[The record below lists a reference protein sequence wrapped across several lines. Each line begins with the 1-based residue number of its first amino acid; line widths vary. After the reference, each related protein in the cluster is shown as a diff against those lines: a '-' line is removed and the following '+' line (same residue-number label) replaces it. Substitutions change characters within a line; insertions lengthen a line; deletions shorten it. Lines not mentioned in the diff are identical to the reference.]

1 MNQLICFVLSQI
13 SYVCPFISRGP
24 RLCMKSFL
32 ISHVAIH
39 TLSQDWSDR
48 AGRKRSADRN
58 VWTTLLSAFVPNISG
73 VHEEMNYCKCCNK
86 HTVVCIWTD
95 FTYHRVDKCWQY
107 GTFVREHLYVNKW
120 TFNVSL
126 LGVSLCALICCYTS
140 FSGFR
145 LSAILFIYTTGI
157 CSNLASG
164 ALNPINFTASVGRY
178 ISKQWLWYVWQLSHM
193 SWSNVSSTK
202 FKISQ
207 SENIKIKLLESESTQ
222 Y

>member
-1 MNQLICFVLSQI
+1 M
-13 SYVCPFISRGP
+13 
-24 RLCMKSFL
+24 SFHFTQVSPL
-32 ISHVAIH
+32 HEILPNFTCCHPH
-39 TLSQDWSDR
+39 TLI
-48 AGRKRSADRN
+48 GLILHTIVLTN
-58 VWTTLLSAFVPNISG
+58 VGDMETLLG
-73 VHEEMNYCKCCNK
+73 
-86 HTVVCIWTD
+86 
-95 FTYHRVDKCWQY
+95 Q
-107 GTFVREHLYVNKW
+107 LYVNKW
-120 TFNVSL
+120 TFIVSL
-126 LGVSLCALICCYTS
+126 FGVSLCALICCYTS

-157 CSNLASG
+157 CSHSASG
-164 ALNPINFTASVGRY
+164 ALNPINFTASVGQY